1 MSAEAAPKQ
10 PESRR
15 SIIIVAVLCASF
27 LWWWSTVEVPPE
39 PVGPMGL
46 VERALAD
53 LTQAKQARPLIM
65 DFDLLEFSMC
75 WLRAGKPGEAMAVA
89 GKINQPMLQARAV
102 QAIAQGYLGNDAG
115 SMGPALKCLEQIADP
130 ALRQSSREILLL
142 EIARMGFSDVAWEQA
157 GSISLKAKILRT
169 MCETDA
175 QDAAAKRLPAV
186 EAEILAN
193 PREEDLAQLAW
204 AHLWLHHEERLLELV
219 PKLAIPTQDEIYKE
233 YFRMTRLESPEQAP
247 RVLAAI
253 PARLQIPCRLEAARL
268 NGSIEIP
275 AQFLASLE
283 SALPKE
289 GSPEALAAAWLEY
302 TNAQWQLQPEAEAR
316 KASAAKLESMLTNL
330 SLTQKIHHALA
341 LSKIYYDALDL
352 VAGHRLLESARQMAF
367 AAATPQEKLTL
378 IAPILEAAFRSGE
391 SEYLPLLLRD
401 LTPDL
406 RKAAAE
412 ISDPEIL
419 EPLLV
424 AYFREGGWQTVME
437 TLAVVQPSVA
447 TALITRLADL
457 PVEATAGQGYAI
469 SQDSSQ
475 ARFRQVATSQGE
487 AEASK
492 LAIRLKSGIDRGRA
506 WLEIGKGLILKQVLD
521 AEQAMPVRKPE

>member
-1 MSAEAAPKQ
+1 MSAEATPKR

-15 SIIIVAVLCASF
+15 SIVIVAVLCASF
-27 LWWWSTVEVPPE
+27 LWWWSTVEVPPD

-46 VERALAD
+46 VDRAMAE
-53 LTQAKQARPLIM
+53 LTQTKQSRPLIM

-75 WLRAGKPGEAMAVA
+75 WLRAGKPEEAMLLAA
-89 GKINQPMLQARAV
+89 KINQPILQARAV
-102 QAIAQGYLGNDAG
+102 QAIAQGYLVNDAG

-130 ALRQSSREILLL
+130 ALRQSTREILLL

-157 GSISLKAKILRT
+157 DSVSLKAKILRT

-204 AHLWLHHEERLLELV
+204 AHLWLHHGERLLELV
-219 PKLAIPTQDEIYKE
+219 PKLGTPTQDEIYKE

-247 RVLAAI
+247 KVLAAI
-253 PARLQIPCRLEAARL
+253 PARLQIACRLEAARL
-268 NGSIEIP
+268 NGSIETP
-275 AQFLASLE
+275 AELLSSLE

-289 GSPEALAAAWLEY
+289 GSPGALAAAWLEY
-302 TNAQWQLQPEAEAR
+302 TNAQWQLQPEADAR
-316 KASAAKLESMLTNL
+316 KASAEKLESMLTDL
-330 SLTQKIHHALA
+330 PPGQKIHDALA

-352 VAGHRLLESARQMAF
+352 VSGHRLLELARQTAF
-367 AAATPQEKLTL
+367 AAGTPQEKLTL
-378 IAPILEAAFRSGE
+378 VAPILEAAFRSGE

-401 LTPDL
+401 LSPDL
-406 RKAAAE
+406 RKAAGE
-412 ISDPEIL
+412 ISNPVIL
-419 EPLLV
+419 EPLVV
-424 AYFREGGWQTVME
+424 AYFREGDWQTVME

-447 TALITRLADL
+447 TSLITRLADL

-469 SQDSSQ
+469 SQDTSL

-492 LAIRLKSGIDRGRA
+492 LAIRLKAGIDRSRA

-521 AEQAMPVRKPE
+521 AEQAMPAHKPE